1 MTVFAMFGAEEAVTD
16 RRISVVGL
24 GYIGLPTAVCLA
36 EAGFHVTGIDV
47 DPRVIEAVNGGRAHI
62 VEPGLEKALHA
73 VVKKGRLSATR
84 QHIPADAFLIA
95 VPTPVGHDQFRTPDL
110 TYVFAAADAIAPVL
124 ERGALVILESTSP
137 VGTTRQMIERMAAA
151 RPDLTFPRPGADES
165 EIDIDVVYSPERVI
179 PGRTMEELKTNDRA
193 VGGATPRAA
202 RRAAAL
208 YRKVTSGELLITD
221 DRTAEFVK
229 LTENAFRDVN
239 IAFANE
245 LSMVCDDLDLNVW
258 DVIKLANFHPRV
270 NILQPGPGVGG
281 HCIAVDPWFIVAQAP
296 ERARL
301 IRTAREVNDG
311 KPTWVIEKVGEL
323 LGANR
328 DARVACLGLTFKPN
342 VDDFRES
349 PSLDIARQLTRLYPG
364 QVVCADPYQDMLRE
378 PGDLVLADVAS
389 ARNQADVIVMLV
401 GHDQFKTLERPAPG
415 AAVVDACG
423 FWK

>member
-1 MTVFAMFGAEEAVTD
+1 MTVFAMFGAEEAVTE

-24 GYIGLPTAVCLA
+24 GYIGLPTAVSLA
-36 EAGFHVTGIDV
+36 EAGFQVTGVDV

-62 VEPGLEKALHA
+62 VEPGLEKLLHS
-73 VVKKGRLSATR
+73 VVKKGRLTASR
-84 QHIPADAFLIA
+84 QHVAADAFLIA
-95 VPTPVGHDQFRTPDL
+95 VPTPVGHDQMRTPDL

-124 ERGALVILESTSP
+124 QPGGLVILESTSP
-137 VGTTRQMIERMAAA
+137 VGTTRKMIERMAAA
-151 RPDLTFPRPGADES
+151 RPDLRFPQAGRDEA
-165 EIDIDVVYSPERVI
+165 EIDVDIVYSPERVI

-208 YRKVTSGELLITD
+208 YRRVTSGELLITD

-245 LSMVCDDLDLNVW
+245 LSMVCDQLDLNVW

-281 HCIAVDPWFIVAQAP
+281 HCIAVDPWFIVAQSP

-301 IRTAREVNDG
+301 IRTAREVNDS
-311 KPTWVIEKVGEL
+311 KPMWVIDKVGEL
-323 LGANR
+323 ITGKPGAR
-328 DARVACLGLTFKPN
+328 IACLGLTFKPN

-349 PSLDIARQLTRLYPG
+349 PALDIARALTKAYPG
-364 QVVCADPYQDMLRE
+364 KVVCADPYQDMLRE
-378 PGDLVLADVAS
+378 PGDLVLSDIATAYREAEV
-389 ARNQADVIVMLV
+389 VVMLV
-401 GHDQFKTLERPAPG
+401 GHEQFRSLERPAEG
-415 AAVVDACG
+415 AALIDACG

>member
-1 MTVFAMFGAEEAVTD
+1 MTVFAMFGAEETAAD

-24 GYIGLPTAVCLA
+24 GYIGLPTAVSLA
-36 EAGFHVTGIDV
+36 EAGFQVTGVDV

-62 VEPGLEKALHA
+62 VEPGLEDQLHA
-73 VVKKGRLSATR
+73 VVKKGRLTATR
-84 QHIPADAFLIA
+84 QHVAADAYLIA
-95 VPTPVGHDQFRTPDL
+95 VPTPVGHDQYRTPDL

-124 ERGALVILESTSP
+124 APGALVILESTSP
-137 VGTTRQMIERMAAA
+137 VGTTRQMIARMAAA
-151 RPDLTFPRPGADES
+151 RPDLRFPAPGVDEA
-165 EIDIDVVYSPERVI
+165 EVDVDVVYSPERVI

-208 YRKVTSGELLITD
+208 YRRVTSGELLITD

-258 DVIKLANFHPRV
+258 EVIKLANFHPRV

-311 KPTWVIEKVGEL
+311 KPGWVIDKVGEL
-323 LGANR
+323 LADRPN
-328 DARVACLGLTFKPN
+328 ARVACLGLTFKPN

-349 PSLDIARQLTRLYPG
+349 PSLEIARELTRRYPG
-364 QVVCADPYQDMLRE
+364 QVVCADPFQDMLRD
-378 PGDLVLADVAS
+378 PGELVLTDVAS
-389 ARNQADVIVMLV
+389 AQGQADVIVMLV
-401 GHDQFKTLERPAPG
+401 GHEQFRGLARPAPD
-415 AAVVDACG
+415 AAVIDACG